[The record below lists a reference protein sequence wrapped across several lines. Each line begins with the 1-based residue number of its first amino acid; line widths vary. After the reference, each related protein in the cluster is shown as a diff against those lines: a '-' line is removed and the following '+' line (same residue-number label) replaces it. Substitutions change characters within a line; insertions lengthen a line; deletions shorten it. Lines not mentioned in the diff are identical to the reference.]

1 MRESKEKRRGG
12 EEPWAEGAGSG
23 LGKTGGDSSVAS
35 HAAPG
40 AAFNAASGAAPG
52 SSSDAAGGDSNGIV
66 SGASRTEEKLSHAR
80 AAQLA
85 QIAALPNAA
94 ARAEAAKREQMPN
107 RAADLSRQSTTDS
120 GRRRDHVWTGRA
132 ARAASDCPVI
142 LKLMFVL
149 LLAVSALGE
158 WNKINTVLGGLPK
171 IITAGIILSALV
183 YAIIRPNLQRV
194 RELLSPTLL
203 YLGLIV
209 FLLIWSL
216 VIWIFDFSDMSSM
229 IRGGSK
235 MVFQTVSMLTA
246 VSAVYMF
253 GIEAIDLFALG
264 IGAANGLIMLLEIPN
279 YGIVE
284 SIRSLI
290 NCITTFGGAEGYARS
305 LEIHDLTFVF
315 GQLLL
320 YYAVFA
326 PTETE
331 DQRRHR
337 RRYILLTGFFFIVG
351 MKRIAIPAVVL
362 FALVGLLL
370 RKRQRLTKFFIFLGF
385 AWTAFFLLYI
395 YGVRTGIVSRLFG
408 TLGIDMMGREY
419 LWQLANRCYTF
430 SPAYMGHGFEYIDTV
445 VGQWYQQ
452 GLLKV
457 AYAFHN
463 DILKVFVEI
472 GFPGLMGWALSQ
484 YVAYPVFW
492 VKYAD
497 TRTALLYVC
506 ELSYMT
512 VSYLTD
518 NTAFYFWCT
527 MALRLVTLAYAVSR
541 RREVQEPKWQQL
553 DRRSVSDLIGIMMK
567 E

>member
-1 MRESKEKRRGG
+1 M
-12 EEPWAEGAGSG
+12 
-23 LGKTGGDSSVAS
+23 
-35 HAAPG
+35 
-40 AAFNAASGAAPG
+40 
-52 SSSDAAGGDSNGIV
+52 
-66 SGASRTEEKLSHAR
+66 
-80 AAQLA
+80 
-85 QIAALPNAA
+85 
-94 ARAEAAKREQMPN
+94 
-107 RAADLSRQSTTDS
+107 
-120 GRRRDHVWTGRA
+120 
-132 ARAASDCPVI
+132 
-142 LKLMFVL
+142 
-149 LLAVSALGE
+149 AVSALGE

-445 VGQWYQQ
+445 VGQWYQE

-472 GFPGLMGWALSQ
+472 GFPRADGMGAVAVCCISRILGKIRRHAHCAAVRLRARLYDRLIPHRQYRILLLVYDGAASRHPRICCLTQAGGAGAEMAAARPPLGVRSHRDNDERVGSSKLNPTYVRSSHSQ
-484 YVAYPVFW
+484 
-492 VKYAD
+492 K
-497 TRTALLYVC
+497 RQKK
-506 ELSYMT
+506 
-512 VSYLTD
+512 
-518 NTAFYFWCT
+518 
-527 MALRLVTLAYAVSR
+527 R
-541 RREVQEPKWQQL
+541 QQTGG
-553 DRRSVSDLIGIMMK
+553 ST

>member
-1 MRESKEKRRGG
+1 M
-12 EEPWAEGAGSG
+12 
-23 LGKTGGDSSVAS
+23 
-35 HAAPG
+35 
-40 AAFNAASGAAPG
+40 
-52 SSSDAAGGDSNGIV
+52 
-66 SGASRTEEKLSHAR
+66 
-80 AAQLA
+80 
-85 QIAALPNAA
+85 
-94 ARAEAAKREQMPN
+94 
-107 RAADLSRQSTTDS
+107 
-120 GRRRDHVWTGRA
+120 
-132 ARAASDCPVI
+132 
-142 LKLMFVL
+142 
-149 LLAVSALGE
+149 
-158 WNKINTVLGGLPK
+158 
-171 IITAGIILSALV
+171 
-183 YAIIRPNLQRV
+183 
-194 RELLSPTLL
+194 
-203 YLGLIV
+203 
-209 FLLIWSL
+209 
-216 VIWIFDFSDMSSM
+216 
-229 IRGGSK
+229 
-235 MVFQTVSMLTA
+235 
-246 VSAVYMF
+246 
-253 GIEAIDLFALG
+253 LFAL
-264 IGAANGLIMLLEIPN
+264 I
-279 YGIVE
+279 
-284 SIRSLI
+284 
-290 NCITTFGGAEGYARS
+290 
-305 LEIHDLTFVF
+305 
-315 GQLLL
+315 
-320 YYAVFA
+320 
-326 PTETE
+326 
-331 DQRRHR
+331 
-337 RRYILLTGFFFIVG
+337 
-351 MKRIAIPAVVL
+351 
-362 FALVGLLL
+362 GLLL

-506 ELSYMT
+506 ELGYMT

-527 MALRLVTLAYAVSR
+527 MALRLVTLAYAVAR

>member
-1 MRESKEKRRGG
+1 
-12 EEPWAEGAGSG
+12 
-23 LGKTGGDSSVAS
+23 
-35 HAAPG
+35 
-40 AAFNAASGAAPG
+40 
-52 SSSDAAGGDSNGIV
+52 
-66 SGASRTEEKLSHAR
+66 
-80 AAQLA
+80 
-85 QIAALPNAA
+85 
-94 ARAEAAKREQMPN
+94 
-107 RAADLSRQSTTDS
+107 
-120 GRRRDHVWTGRA
+120 
-132 ARAASDCPVI
+132 
-142 LKLMFVL
+142 
-149 LLAVSALGE
+149 
-158 WNKINTVLGGLPK
+158 
-171 IITAGIILSALV
+171 
-183 YAIIRPNLQRV
+183 
-194 RELLSPTLL
+194 
-203 YLGLIV
+203 
-209 FLLIWSL
+209 
-216 VIWIFDFSDMSSM
+216 
-229 IRGGSK
+229 

-463 DILKVFVEI
+463 DILKAFVEI

-506 ELSYMT
+506 ELGYMT

>member
-1 MRESKEKRRGG
+1 MPLRVLRLMPLRVE
-12 EEPWAEGAGSG
+12 
-23 LGKTGGDSSVAS
+23 L
-35 HAAPG
+35 
-40 AAFNAASGAAPG
+40 PG

-85 QIAALPNAA
+85 RIAALPNAA
-94 ARAEAAKREQMPN
+94 ARAEAAKRERMPN
-107 RAADLSRQSTTDS
+107 RAADLSRQGTTDS

-142 LKLMFVL
+142 LRTCCSCL

-183 YAIIRPNLQRV
+183 YAIIPTEIFQRV

-264 IGAANGLIMLLEIPN
+264 IGAANRHIMLLEIPN
-279 YGIVE
+279 YGMVE

-290 NCITTFGGAEGYARS
+290 NCITTFGRAEGYARS

-506 ELSYMT
+506 ELGYMT

-541 RREVQEPKWQQL
+541 GGRCRRNGSSSTAA
-553 DRRSVSDLIGIMMK
+553 RCLIGIMMK

>member
-12 EEPWAEGAGSG
+12 EEPRAEGAGSG

-40 AAFNAASGAAPG
+40 AAFNAASGGAPD

-94 ARAEAAKREQMPN
+94 ARAEAAKRERMPN

-120 GRRRDHVWTGRA
+120 GRRRDRVWTGRA

-149 LLAVSALGE
+149 LRAVSALGE

-305 LEIHDLTFVF
+305 LESHDLTFVF

-419 LWQLANRCYTF
+419 L
-430 SPAYMGHGFEYIDTV
+430 
-445 VGQWYQQ
+445 
-452 GLLKV
+452 
-457 AYAFHN
+457 
-463 DILKVFVEI
+463 
-472 GFPGLMGWALSQ
+472 
-484 YVAYPVFW
+484 
-492 VKYAD
+492 
-497 TRTALLYVC
+497 
-506 ELSYMT
+506 
-512 VSYLTD
+512 
-518 NTAFYFWCT
+518 
-527 MALRLVTLAYAVSR
+527 
-541 RREVQEPKWQQL
+541 
-553 DRRSVSDLIGIMMK
+553 
-567 E
+567 

>member
-40 AAFNAASGAAPG
+40 AAFNAASGGAPG

-94 ARAEAAKREQMPN
+94 ARAEAAKRERMPN

-362 FALVGLLL
+362 FALIGLLL

-506 ELSYMT
+506 ELGYMT

>member
-12 EEPWAEGAGSG
+12 EKPRAEGAGSG
-23 LGKTGGDSSVAS
+23 LGKTGGASSVAS

-40 AAFNAASGAAPG
+40 AAFNAASGGAPG

-94 ARAEAAKREQMPN
+94 ARAEAAKRERMPN

-120 GRRRDHVWTGRA
+120 GRRRDRVWTGRA

-445 VGQWYQQ
+445 VGQWYQE

-506 ELSYMT
+506 ELGYMT